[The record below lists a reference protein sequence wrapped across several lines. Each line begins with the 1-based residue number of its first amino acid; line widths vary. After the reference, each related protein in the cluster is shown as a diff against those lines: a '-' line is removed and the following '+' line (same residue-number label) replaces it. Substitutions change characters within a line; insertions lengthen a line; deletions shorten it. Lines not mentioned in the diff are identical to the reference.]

1 MKGWRKFGNT
11 LEDMKVKQNVM
22 WWLTREDTYEITEG
36 KKIPCKNRSIRGWY
50 VYNFHNAFI
59 CVYVCKM
66 HRKLG
71 KCLPNCDKEEHNG
84 SVSVPLFSSFL

>member
-1 MKGWRKFGNT
+1 MK
-11 LEDMKVKQNVM
+11 KVWQYSRRHEGQAKCYVM
-22 WWLTREDTYEITEG
+22 TNKGRYLWNHWG